1 MSTGGFNSPLSHFG
15 TTKLH
20 PVGTLRLGAGGRKYR
35 YAYNSGA
42 DTLVAGELLGG
53 SQTSAQYGYLSGTAA
68 DILDSSSSTGIGLG
82 MACSAAPTANYFWCQ
97 TAGPC
102 DSAMTSD
109 GNVAAGTTLGMG
121 GTTSPDGT
129 VIPIA
134 DGTEENTIGYATA
147 ADTSTTCAAGTV
159 ILGCERWW

>member
-1 MSTGGFNSPLSHFG
+1 MHGGFNTPLTHFG
-15 TTKLH
+15 TTKAH
-20 PVGTLRLGAGGRKYR
+20 PLGTQRIGAGGRKYR
-35 YAYNSGA
+35 YAYNAGA
-42 DTLVAGELLGG
+42 DTLVAGEIVGG

-97 TAGPC
+97 TAGPS
-102 DSAMTSD
+102 DNAATTD
-109 GNVAAGTTLGMG
+109 GNVTAGLALGMG

-129 VIPIA
+129 AIPVA
-134 DGTEENTIGYATA
+134 DGAEETAFGYATA
-147 ADTSTTCAAGTV
+147 ADSSTTLAAGAL

>member
-1 MSTGGFNSPLSHFG
+1 MFGFNNRTTDFG

-20 PVGTLRLGAGGRKYR
+20 PLGTLRFGPGGRRYR
-35 YAYNSGA
+35 YAYNAGV
-42 DTLVAGELLGG
+42 DTLVAGEIVGG
-53 SQTSAQYGYLSGTAA
+53 SQTSAQYGYLSGTAT

-97 TAGPC
+97 TAGPS
-102 DSAMTSD
+102 DNAATTD

-129 VIPIA
+129 AIPVA
-134 DGTEENTIGYATA
+134 DGTEENAFGYATA
-147 ADTSTTCAAGTV
+147 ADSGTTQAAGTL

>member
-1 MSTGGFNSPLSHFG
+1 MSVALNIPLTDFG
-15 TTKLH
+15 TTKFH
-20 PVGTLRLGAGGRKYR
+20 PLGHRVCLGTKTYR
-35 YAYNSGA
+35 YAYNAGA
-42 DTLVAGELLGG
+42 DTLTAGEIVGG

-97 TAGPC
+97 TSGPS
-102 DSAMTSD
+102 DNAATTD
-109 GNVAAGTTLGMG
+109 GNITAGLAVQIG

-129 VIPIA
+129 IIPVA
-134 DGTEENTIGYATA
+134 DGAEETAIGYCTA
-147 ADTSTTCAAGTV
+147 ADSGTTQAAGTF